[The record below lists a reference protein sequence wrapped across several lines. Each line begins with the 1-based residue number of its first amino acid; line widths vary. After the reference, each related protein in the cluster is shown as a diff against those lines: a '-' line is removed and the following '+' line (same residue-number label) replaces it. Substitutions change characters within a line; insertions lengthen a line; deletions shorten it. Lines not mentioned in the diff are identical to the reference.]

1 MFKERKDTI
10 TTMGSNGNTGLN
22 MSVKSSINDL
32 INNTP
37 LYRLQNIEKK
47 LNLKARLY
55 LKLENYNPLGSIKDR
70 ATLYMIE
77 RAIEKGLINDDTT
90 LLEATS
96 GNTGI
101 ALAGICASKK
111 LKCVIAMPE
120 SFSIE
125 RLKLLKQLGC
135 RVVLTAK
142 EKGMEG
148 AIEFI
153 NKLSK
158 EIDNSFI
165 LNQFENEDNL
175 LCHYY
180 LTSKEIIDDLDK
192 KVDIFV
198 SGIGSGGTIMGCS
211 KRFKDDGLNTY
222 VIGIEPEE
230 ASVISSNKRGIHK
243 IQGIGAG
250 FIPKLIDLTY
260 IDKIETV
267 EYSECIEACKLLA
280 KEEGILAG
288 ISSGANLSV
297 ALKYASLESNREKNI
312 VSIVVDSAFKY
323 LSSDLFD

>member
-10 TTMGSNGNTGLN
+10 TTMGSNGNAGLN
-22 MSVKSSINDL
+22 MSIKSSINDL
-32 INNTP
+32 MNNTP
-37 LYRLQNIEKK
+37 LYRLRNIEKK
-47 LNLKARLY
+47 LNLKAGVY

-77 RAIEKGLINDDTT
+77 RAIEKGLINGDTT

-135 RVVLTAK
+135 SVVLTEK
-142 EKGMEG
+142 EKGMRG
-148 AIEFI
+148 AIECI

-222 VIGIEPEE
+222 VIGIEPKE

-312 VSIVVDSAFKY
+312 VSIVVDSAFRY
-323 LSSDLFD
+323 LSSDLFE

>member
-10 TTMGSNGNTGLN
+10 TTMGSNGNAGLN

-32 INNTP
+32 MNNTP
-37 LYRLQNIEKK
+37 LYRLRNIEKK
-47 LNLKARLY
+47 LNLKAGVY

-125 RLKLLKQLGC
+125 RIKLLKQLGC

-142 EKGMEG
+142 EKGMRG

-158 EIDNSFI
+158 ETDNSFI

-211 KRFKDDGLNTY
+211 KRFKDDGLNTF

-323 LSSDLFD
+323 LSSDLFE

>member
-10 TTMGSNGNTGLN
+10 TTMGSDGNIGLN

-32 INNTP
+32 MNNTP
-37 LYRLQNIEKK
+37 LYRLRNIEKK

-323 LSSDLFD
+323 LSSDLFE

>member
-10 TTMGSNGNTGLN
+10 TTMGSNGNAGLN

-32 INNTP
+32 MNNTP

-211 KRFKDDGLNTY
+211 KRFKDDGLNTF

-267 EYSECIEACKLLA
+267 KYSECIEACKLLA

-323 LSSDLFD
+323 LSSDLFE

>member
-22 MSVKSSINDL
+22 MSVKTSINDL
-32 INNTP
+32 MNNTP
-37 LYRLQNIEKK
+37 LYRLRNIEKK

-77 RAIEKGLINDDTT
+77 RAIEKGLINGDTT

-211 KRFKDDGLNTY
+211 KRFKDEGLNTF

>member
-32 INNTP
+32 MNNTP
-37 LYRLQNIEKK
+37 LYRLRNIEKK
-47 LNLKARLY
+47 LNLKAGVY

-77 RAIEKGLINDDTT
+77 RAIEKGLINGDTT

-125 RLKLLKQLGC
+125 RIKLLKQLGC
-135 RVVLTAK
+135 SVVLTEK
-142 EKGMEG
+142 EKGMGG

-230 ASVISSNKRGIHK
+230 ASVISSNRRGIHK

-267 EYSECIEACKLLA
+267 EYNECIEACKLLA

-312 VSIVVDSAFKY
+312 VSIVVDSAFRY
-323 LSSDLFD
+323 LSSDLFE

>member
-10 TTMGSNGNTGLN
+10 TTMGSDGNTGLN

-32 INNTP
+32 MNNTP
-37 LYRLQNIEKK
+37 LYRLRNIEKK

-211 KRFKDDGLNTY
+211 KRFKDDGLNTF

-250 FIPKLIDLTY
+250 FIPKLIDLAY

-267 EYSECIEACKLLA
+267 KYSECIEACKLLA

-323 LSSDLFD
+323 LSSDLFE

>member
-37 LYRLQNIEKK
+37 LYRLRNIEKK

-77 RAIEKGLINDDTT
+77 RAIEKGLINGDTT

-211 KRFKDDGLNTY
+211 KRFKDEGLNTF

>member
-10 TTMGSNGNTGLN
+10 TTMGSNGNIGLN

-32 INNTP
+32 MNNTP
-37 LYRLQNIEKK
+37 LYRLRNIEKK
-47 LNLKARLY
+47 LNLKAGLY

-77 RAIEKGLINDDTT
+77 RAIEKGLINGDTT

-125 RLKLLKQLGC
+125 RIKLLKQLGC
-135 RVVLTAK
+135 SVVLTAK
-142 EKGMEG
+142 EKGMGG

-312 VSIVVDSAFKY
+312 VSIVVDSAFRY
-323 LSSDLFD
+323 LSSDLFE